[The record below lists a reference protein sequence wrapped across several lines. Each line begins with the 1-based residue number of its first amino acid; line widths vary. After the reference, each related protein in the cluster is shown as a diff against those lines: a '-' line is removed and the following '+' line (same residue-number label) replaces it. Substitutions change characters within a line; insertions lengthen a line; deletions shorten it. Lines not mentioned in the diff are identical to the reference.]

1 MDTKQKYLVIGGIML
16 GLIGLLGFKA
26 FAKKPSVPVPPPTPP
41 KPPRRTA
48 TVIVEPS
55 TGFFDLPAEV
65 FTRSGTRLR
74 SNSSTSSSIVF
85 TYPAG
90 RKLLVKGDA
99 TESDGKWFKV
109 FDSDGRVGWVRSD
122 VVDFKISGK

>member
-1 MDTKQKYLVIGGIML
+1 MDKKQKYLVIGGIML

-26 FAKKPSVPVPPPTPP
+26 FAKKKEPVPPTPP
-41 KPPRRTA
+41 KPPKRTG
-48 TVIVEPS
+48 TVIVGPS

-74 SNSSTSSSIVF
+74 SNSSTSSSIVI

-99 TESDGKWFKV
+99 TESDGKWFNV

-122 VVDFKISGK
+122 VVDFKITGKNG